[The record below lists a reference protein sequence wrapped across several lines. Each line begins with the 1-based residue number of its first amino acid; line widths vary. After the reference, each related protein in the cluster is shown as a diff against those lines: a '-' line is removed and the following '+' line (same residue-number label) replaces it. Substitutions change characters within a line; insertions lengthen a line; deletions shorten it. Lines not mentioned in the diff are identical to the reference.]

1 MVRGQAKESEGVA
14 MKKYIVEYL
23 ENGNKYNTRA
33 FTDYT
38 EAMRFYSYI
47 RRSEWARIS

>member
-1 MVRGQAKESEGVA
+1 

-23 ENGNKYNTRA
+23 ENGMTYTVKT

-38 EAMRFYSYI
+38 MAAMFYSRI
-47 RRSEWARIS
+47 RRKEWARIS

>member
-1 MVRGQAKESEGVA
+1 

-23 ENGNKYNTRA
+23 ENGIKYSRKV

-38 EAMRFYSYI
+38 DAIKFYNRI
-47 RRSEWARIS
+47 RRNEWARIS